1 MAGVA
6 GPLLRESRPAGLRFL
21 AGLVIGSLLTGLV
34 LALVL
39 VVTGSVLTAA
49 LPLAVRVSVAV
60 AVLAALAW
68 LDLRNRTPH
77 VWRQVPQRLVRE
89 LPAGQLGVI
98 WGADL
103 GTLVSTQ
110 KTTSLIWGAIAVCV
124 LVSPGTAV
132 VLAVL
137 VSLLATLVIGASS
150 HLPTAGTWLSKPVRA
165 KLPGVRRVA
174 AVLLALSAVSVVL
187 GAL

>member
-39 VVTGSVLTAA
+39 VVTGSVLTA
-49 LPLAVRVSVAV
+49 LPLPVRVTAAAV
-60 AVLAALAW
+60 FLVALAW
-68 LDLRNRTPH
+68 LDLLNRTPH

-89 LPAGQLGVI
+89 LPPGQLGVI

-103 GTLVSTQ
+103 GTLISTQ

-124 LVSPGTAV
+124 LVRPGTAV
-132 VLAVL
+132 ALAVL
-137 VSLLATLVIGASS
+137 VSVVATLVIGASS
-150 HLPTAGTWLSKPVRA
+150 HLPAAGQWRSTVVRA
-165 KLPGVRRVA
+165 RVPEVRRMA
-174 AVLLALSAVSVVL
+174 GVLLALSAVGVL
-187 GAL
+187 VGAL